1 MKPSTLLA
9 AFLAITAEWRSL
21 FPQKRTWQRG
31 VRQSLGSLV
40 CMRRR
45 CLSRVIWTN
54 GGQHRTWSAEDFFY
68 ARCRW
73 DPQQLFRPI
82 LRPALAYC
90 PGRFLGMAVD
100 ATRLRKTGRCL
111 PHVSYH
117 RDPLSPPFHTN
128 LMLGLR
134 FLQTS
139 LLVPLPRT
147 AAVAARALPVR
158 FEEVAVVKK
167 PGKRA
172 HPAAWTP
179 YRLARK
185 LHNLSTRLVQTMQAL
200 RTSRDEAGGRMQGL
214 VLALDGSFCNRT
226 VFAAS
231 VAGVEVIARTRK
243 DAVLCFPPP
252 PGGRRVYAAQTF
264 TPEQGRQHASLLW
277 KTTNLFYGGKRRK
290 IRYKEVPGVLCQ
302 GGAQR
307 RRLRLFV
314 MAPTAY
320 RKRQSG
326 RLCYRQPAYLLTSIP
341 QGHAPALL
349 QIRSKSITARRR
361 IPWASVRP
369 NSAIPS
375 PCPNNPPLP
384 SPPIA
389 LSCWRPCRLLQ
400 HNADRPLPPCPN
412 GAATPKG
419 LPAWIWLLSSAR
431 KWSNTPN
438 YSRRST

>member
-1 MKPSTLLA
+1 
-9 AFLAITAEWRSL
+9 
-21 FPQKRTWQRG
+21 
-31 VRQSLGSLV
+31 
-40 CMRRR
+40 
-45 CLSRVIWTN
+45 
-54 GGQHRTWSAEDFFY
+54 
-68 ARCRW
+68 
-73 DPQQLFRPI
+73 
-82 LRPALAYC
+82 
-90 PGRFLGMAVD
+90 
-100 ATRLRKTGRCL
+100 
-111 PHVSYH
+111 
-117 RDPLSPPFHTN
+117 
-128 LMLGLR
+128 MLGLR

-172 HPAAWTP
+172 HPAAWTQ

-185 LHNLSTRLVQTMQAL
+185 LHNLSTRLVQTMQTL
-200 RTSRDEAGGRMQGL
+200 RTSLHEAGGRMQGL

-264 TPEQGRQHASLLW
+264 TPEQGRQDASLLW

-290 IRYKEVPGVLCQ
+290 IRYKEMPGVLWQ

-314 MAPTAY
+314 IAPTAY

-349 QIRSKSITARRR
+349 QIYFDRWQIEVNHREEKDTLGVGQAQLWNAI
-361 IPWASVRP
+361 SV
-369 NSAIPS
+369 
-375 PCPNNPPLP
+375 
-384 SPPIA
+384 
-389 LSCWRPCRLLQ
+389 
-400 HNADRPLPPCPN
+400 
-412 GAATPKG
+412 PK
-419 LPAWIWLLSSAR
+419 
-431 KWSNTPN
+431 
-438 YSRRST
+438 